1 MLKVAITGNI
11 GTGKTTVC
19 KVFESLGVNV
29 YYADKEAKKFY
40 TYPEIIRS
48 VKDLFGESVF
58 DASSKLRAAVLA
70 KLAFKDPE
78 RLKALNA
85 IIHPL
90 VLEDFLKWSDRHAAK
105 PYALYESAL
114 LFESGFI
121 RHFDLSILVTAP
133 AELALSR
140 VMERD
145 KISKADFLSRSEN
158 QLHEDEKKDRADYII
173 RNDESLALIPQVID
187 IHNSIIS

>member
-90 VLEDFLKWSDRHAAK
+90 VLEDFLKWSDRYAAE
-105 PYALYESAL
+105 PYVLYESAL

-145 KISKADFLSRSEN
+145 KISKTDFLSRSEN

>member
-19 KVFESLGVNV
+19 KVFESLGINV

-40 TYPEIIRS
+40 TYPEVIRS

-58 DASSKLRAAVLA
+58 DASSKLQTAVLA

-78 RLKALNA
+78 KLEELNA

-90 VLEDFLKWSDRHAAK
+90 VLEDFFQWSDRHAAE
-105 PYALYESAL
+105 PYLLYESAL

-133 AELALSR
+133 VELALSR

-145 KISKADFLSRSEN
+145 KISKADFLSRAEN
-158 QLHEDEKKDRADYII
+158 QMQEDDKKGRADYII
-173 RNDESLALIPQVID
+173 RNDESLPLIPQVID

>member
-58 DASSKLRAAVLA
+58 DASSKLQAAVLA

-78 RLKALNA
+78 RL
-85 IIHPL
+85 
-90 VLEDFLKWSDRHAAK
+90 
-105 PYALYESAL
+105 
-114 LFESGFI
+114 
-121 RHFDLSILVTAP
+121 
-133 AELALSR
+133 
-140 VMERD
+140 
-145 KISKADFLSRSEN
+145 
-158 QLHEDEKKDRADYII
+158 
-173 RNDESLALIPQVID
+173 
-187 IHNSIIS
+187 

>member
-1 MLKVAITGNI
+1 MLKAAITGNI

-40 TYPEIIRS
+40 TYPKIILS

-58 DASSKLRAAVLA
+58 DASSNLQAAALA

-78 RLKALNA
+78 RLKELNA

-90 VLEDFLKWSDRHAAK
+90 VLEDFFKWSDRHAAE
-105 PYALYESAL
+105 PYILYESAL
-114 LFESGFI
+114 LFESGFV

-133 AELALSR
+133 VELALSR
-140 VMERD
+140 VMHRD
-145 KISKADFLSRSEN
+145 KISKADFLLRAEN
-158 QLHEDEKKDRADYII
+158 QIHEDEKKGRADYII
-173 RNDESLALIPQVID
+173 RNDESLALIPQVLD